1 MRAGRWTGPAA
12 VLGVASLLIAPATA
26 GAATP
31 TTPVQAPAVTLPQ
44 APSMHTEARKVDA
57 VPTPKADWFDCDEW
71 ADGADCAMV
80 PLPLDYDE
88 PKGQKTEVAVLRLRA
103 TDTSKKKLGTL
114 FVNPGGPG
122 GSGVQM
128 AAAAE
133 QFVSPAVRQRFDI
146 VGMDPRGTNFSDG
159 VACWKNNGAMQKDLA
174 GFAVAFPYTK
184 TETKAYVKSSEAFG
198 KACGTTGKP
207 MSGSM
212 STAEVARDMDM
223 LRRVVGDKQ
232 LTYLGFSYGTYLG
245 NVYANMFP
253 DRVRAVV
260 IDGVL
265 DPQGW
270 AGTKYNKARPQ
281 TQRIKSGQGAAKAL
295 QEILKR
301 CKAAGEKYCQFAAD
315 GDPVKNYQKMVASLK
330 KKPLVIK
337 GEETGGEPVEV
348 SYATLI
354 GTLLSSMYSPDAGT
368 SVDSILSEVSAL
380 LAQPGAR
387 GSKLAQRQA
396 EARSDLAARI
406 SSEQQAQQSAANE
419 KKRLGAATG
428 WGFPYDNSA
437 EAFQSVLCTDG
448 TNPSRAK
455 NWSHYADYAQ
465 ILAPDF
471 GPLWT
476 WGSAPCA
483 SSTWTSQDEDSYRG
497 TFDHATA
504 HPVLVVGSYWD
515 PATNYDGA
523 VKAASLLPK
532 SRLLSST
539 NWGHTAYGTS
549 KCATGAIDAYL
560 LSGKLPAKG
569 TVCEGDVQPFTTPL
583 DEQGARSKL
592 RKAQESHLP
601 PVVPPVPGAVPRR

>member
-1 MRAGRWTGPAA
+1 MTARRWTGPAA
-12 VLGVASLLIAPATA
+12 FLGVTSLLIAPAAA

-31 TTPVQAPAVTLPQ
+31 TAPTTATTAVTLPQ
-44 APSMHTEARKVDA
+44 ALSRTSEAKKIDRVA
-57 VPTPKADWFDCDEW
+57 TPKADWFDC
-71 ADGADCAMV
+71 ADLAPGADCASV
-80 PLPLDYDE
+80 PLPLDYDQ
-88 PKGQKTEVAVLRLRA
+88 PQGKKTNVAVLRLKA

-128 AAAAE
+128 AAAAD
-133 QFVSPAVRQRFDI
+133 QFVSPQVRKRFDV

-159 VACWKNNGAMQKDLA
+159 VACWKNMGAQAKDLA
-174 GFAVAFPYTK
+174 GFAVPFPFARA
-184 TETKAYVKSSEAFG
+184 ETKAYVKSSEAFG
-198 KACGTTGKP
+198 KACATTGKP

-212 STAEVARDMDM
+212 STAEVARDMDV
-223 LRRVVGDKQ
+223 LRRMVGDKQ

-253 DRVRAVV
+253 ERVRAVV

-270 AGTKYNKARPQ
+270 AGTKYNKSLPQ

-295 QEILKR
+295 NEILTR
-301 CKAAGEKYCQFAAD
+301 CKSAGKEYCQLAAD
-315 GDPVKNYQKMVASLK
+315 GDPVKIYADIVASLK
-330 KKPLVIK
+330 KKPLVIS
-337 GEETGGEPVEV
+337 GEETGGEPVEI
-348 SYATLI
+348 SYAVLTSI
-354 GTLLSSMYSPDAGT
+354 LLSSLYAPDAGAT
-368 SVDSILSEVSAL
+368 VDSILAEVSAL
-380 LAQPGAR
+380 MAKPGAK

-396 EARSDLAARI
+396 EARSDLAARV
-406 SSEQQAQQSAANE
+406 SSEQQAAKSAAEE
-419 KKRLGAATG
+419 KRRMGASAG
-428 WGFPYDNSA
+428 WGFPYNNAA

-455 NWSHYADYAQ
+455 NWSTYADYAQ

-471 GPLWT
+471 GPMWT
-476 WGSAPCA
+476 WSSAPCA

-504 HPVLVVGSYWD
+504 NPVLVVGNYWD

-523 VKAASLLPK
+523 VKAASLLPN

-549 KCATGAIDAYL
+549 RCATGAVDAYL
-560 LSGKLPAKG
+560 LTGKLPKKG
-569 TVCEGDVQPFTTPL
+569 TVCKGDVQPFTKPL
-583 DEQGARSKL
+583 DQQGQNKL
-592 RKAQESHLP
+592 RQAPESHLP
-601 PVVPPVPGAVPRR
+601 PVVPPIPGAVPRS

>member
-1 MRAGRWTGPAA
+1 M
-12 VLGVASLLIAPATA
+12 GVASLLMAPATA

-31 TTPVQAPAVTLPQ
+31 TAPVQTPAVALPQ
-44 APSMHTEARKVDA
+44 APSTKAEAKKVDA
-57 VPTPKADWFDCDEW
+57 VPTPKADWFTCDEW
-71 ADGADCAMV
+71 AQGADCAMV
-80 PLPLDYDE
+80 PLPLDYDQ
-88 PKGQKTEVAVLRLRA
+88 PKGKKTDVAVLRLKA
-103 TDTSKKKLGTL
+103 TDTSKKKRGTL

-133 QFVSPAVRQRFDI
+133 QFVSPAVRKRFDI

-159 VACWKNNGAMQKDLA
+159 VACWKNNGAMQKDLS
-174 GFAVAFPYTK
+174 GFNVAFPNTK
-184 TETKAYVKSSEAFG
+184 TETTAYVKSAEAFG
-198 KACGTTGKP
+198 KACSTTGKP

-223 LRRVVGDKQ
+223 MRRVVGDKQ

-265 DPQGW
+265 DPEGW
-270 AGTKYNKARPQ
+270 AGTKYNKSLPQ
-281 TQRIKSGQGAAKAL
+281 TQRIKSGEGAAKAV

-301 CKAAGEKYCQFAAD
+301 CKTAGEKYCRLAAD
-315 GDPVKNYQKMVASLK
+315 GDPVKIYKKLMAQLK
-330 KKPLVIK
+330 KKPVILN
-337 GEETGGEPVEV
+337 GEETGGEDVEL
-348 SYATLI
+348 SYADVVSM
-354 GTLLSSMYSPDAGT
+354 LLSGLYSPDAGDT
-368 SVDSILSEVSAL
+368 TDSILAEISSLMVK
-380 LAQPGAR
+380 PGAK
-387 GSKLAQRQA
+387 GSKLAQRQSA
-396 EARSDLAARI
+396 ARSDLAARV
-406 SSEQQAQQSAANE
+406 SSAKDAAKSTAQDKQ
-419 KKRLGAATG
+419 RQGAAAG

-455 NWSHYADYAQ
+455 NWTTYTDYAQ
-465 ILAPDF
+465 ILAPGF

-476 WGSAPCA
+476 WSSAPCA

-504 HPVLVVGSYWD
+504 NPVLVVGNYWD

-549 KCATGAIDAYL
+549 TCATGAVDAYL
-560 LSGKLPAKG
+560 LTGKLPAKG
-569 TVCEGDVQPFTTPL
+569 TVCKGDVQPFTTPL
-583 DEQGARSKL
+583 DEQEGMSKL
-592 RKAQESHLP
+592 RKAPESHLP
-601 PVVPPVPGAVPRR
+601 PVVPPIPGAVPRR